1 MLGLGQG
8 ARPLSLEFREPCPMH
23 PGTGAVTA
31 GADGAWLCLAW
42 TLWWAV
48 DGQFPGLEPGPG
60 LEKKGK
66 PGY

>member
-1 MLGLGQG
+1 
-8 ARPLSLEFREPCPMH
+8 MH

-60 LEKKGK
+60 LEKRGK